1 MDEKKT
7 TWIYRVIRF
16 LVRLFS
22 PHYRLEGT
30 ENLPEGPC
38 VIVGN
43 HSQMFGPIAGE
54 LYTPGRHA
62 VWCAGEMMNWSEVP
76 PYAYRDFWSGKPKGV
91 RWFYKI
97 LSYLIT
103 PLAVCVFN
111 NAHTIPVYH
120 DNRLITTFRRSMEEL
135 EKGSRIVIFPE
146 CYEEHNHI
154 VHGFQDKFVDLAR
167 FYYKKSGATLQFV
180 PVYVAPKLSVL
191 TFGEPVR
198 FDPSVP
204 IAVERKRICSLLMDR
219 ITAIAVS
226 LPEHVVVP
234 YPNISKRDYPRNIP
248 LEVCHTNEKT
258 DD

>member
-7 TWIYRVIRF
+7 TWIYRLIRF

-30 ENLPEGPC
+30 ENLPEGPSM
-38 VIVGN
+38 IVGN

-76 PYAYRDFWSGKPKGV
+76 PYAYRDFWSGKPKGF

-154 VHGFQDKFVDLAR
+154 VHAFQDKFVDLAR
-167 FYYKKSGATLQFV
+167 FYYKKSGEMLQFV

-204 IAVERKRICSLLMDR
+204 IAEERKRICNLLMDR

-234 YPNISKRDYPRNIP
+234 YPNIPKRDYPRNIP
-248 LEVCHTNEKT
+248 FKVCHTNEKT